1 MYREHF
7 SHCLAT
13 GVLLLSFG
21 TAALASDSE
30 DTKITVHGAPAA
42 SETTTTTTST
52 DPVVIH
58 DDLGNTTV
66 MPGDTR
72 TVQTRTGSDSVRKE
86 TIVQKKKKASHHLL
100 NVFGLKV
107 L

>member
-7 SHCLAT
+7 THCLAT

-21 TAALASDSE
+21 TGALASDTE
-30 DTKITVHGAPAA
+30 DTKITVHGAPAR
-42 SETTTTTTST
+42 SETTTTTTT
-52 DPVVIH
+52 NDPVVIQ
-58 DDLGNTTV
+58 DDFGNTTV
-66 MPGDTR
+66 VPGDTR
-72 TVQTRTGSDSVRKE
+72 TVQTRTGSDRVRKE

-100 NVFGLKV
+100 NIFGLKV